1 VLNGAVS
8 GRGEVNEKEAV
19 ALAKELRSQ
28 RMSLRKIAAEL
39 ARRGYLTA
47 NGRQYVATAVQAMLA
62 G

>member
-1 VLNGAVS
+1 VCG
-8 GRGEVNEKEAV
+8 GRRTHAEASPE
-19 ALAKELRSQ
+19 ANELRS
-28 RMSLRKIAAEL
+28 IAVEL